1 MPGGEAGHDSPPS
14 EVPRLVV
21 LRAGDPAARM
31 LPDLFA
37 SEPRIWT
44 DLDGRVCAYGYSA
57 DGRHSMRIPGVGSFY
72 FEEDRSEPVTV
83 VSAGPSP
90 DLLEDVYLRMV
101 VPMVLQVRGREV
113 LHASAVLG
121 PSGVAVFCAE
131 SRTGKS
137 TIAYALSQRG
147 YPLWADDVVSLD
159 VDEVITVLPLPFRVR
174 LMPESAS
181 LLMGRE
187 HTEKQAFGEFHAA
200 AAAPSPLAAIL
211 LLERGRGDV
220 EIERINPPTV
230 AFPALLSHAYTF
242 TVEGETRKRE
252 TIQNYLRVAARVPLF
267 DVRLP
272 TGLSDLGTTLDGLE
286 TSLADVAA
294 GSR

>member
-1 MPGGEAGHDSPPS
+1 M
-14 EVPRLVV
+14 
-21 LRAGDPAARM
+21 
-31 LPDLFA
+31 
-37 SEPRIWT
+37 
-44 DLDGRVCAYGYSA
+44 
-57 DGRHSMRIPGVGSFY
+57 
-72 FEEDRSEPVTV
+72 
-83 VSAGPSP
+83 
-90 DLLEDVYLRMV
+90 
-101 VPMVLQVRGREV
+101 
-113 LHASAVLG
+113 
-121 PSGVAVFCAE
+121 
-131 SRTGKS
+131 
-137 TIAYALSQRG
+137 
-147 YPLWADDVVSLD
+147 
-159 VDEVITVLPLPFRVR
+159 LPLPFRVR

-242 TVEGETRKRE
+242 TVKGETRKRE

-272 TGLSDLGTTLDGLE
+272 TGLLDLGTTLDGLE